1 MRKFLTLIVATLFA
15 GTLFAGGLITN
26 TNQSAAWVRL
36 PVRNAS
42 VDIDA
47 AYSNPAGLMKLE
59 NGFHFSLSN
68 QTITQTRTIENFY
81 KGPDGISGLNSSN
94 YDGEVT
100 APFFPS
106 IYAVYKTN
114 KLAFS
119 LGFMPVGGGGGAT
132 YETGLPSF
140 EMSPSDLVPS
150 LASQG
155 ATAYK
160 LDAYLKGTS
169 VFFGFQGGVAYKIND
184 WLSVAA
190 GLRYVSAKNKY
201 NGYLKNIEINMGG
214 TWLRADDIM
223 NGLSAKLTG
232 ITTIPTQLEPLTSN
246 PATQGLTLSQ
256 LVGALLITPETQTS
270 IETALAA
277 IGVPPANIPFMTVTQ
292 ISGTVTTASPTLLAN
307 AAKYSATAE
316 LLGDQDVDVEQTG
329 TGFTPFFSV
338 NLSPSEKINIG
349 IKYEM
354 ITKMNVKNK
363 TKKDFLIG
371 FTEAGI
377 PITKFPN
384 GEKIASDMPA
394 MIALGI
400 DYKITDG
407 LKLCLGSSYFFDK
420 TANYGHFIDLDNNP
434 STPETPISNKD
445 IIANNGWDVEGGLE
459 VNLSEKFLVSGG
471 YIYANKGV
479 NEKFQNDLNYGLAS
493 HTFGVGGAY
502 AVSKNLLINL
512 GANYTAYVKDATTIE
527 HLFSATE
534 TLIPVKQT
542 YNKNALIFGIGV
554 DISF

>member
-1 MRKFLTLIVATLFA
+1 MRKFLTLIVATLLA

-47 AYSNPAGLMKLE
+47 AYYNPAGLMKLE

-81 KGPDGISGLNSSN
+81 KGPGGVFGLNSPN

-100 APFFPS
+100 APIFPS

-114 KLAFS
+114 KVAFS
-119 LGFMPVGGGGGAT
+119 LGFGPVGGGGGAT

-140 EMSPSDLVPS
+140 EMSPSDLVPA
-150 LASQG
+150 LATQG
-155 ATAYK
+155 ASAYR

-169 VFFGFQGGVAYKIND
+169 VFFGFQGGVSYKIND

-201 NGYLKNIEINMGG
+201 NGHLKNIEINMGG

-223 NGLSAKLTG
+223 NGLSSKLIG

-246 PATQGLTLSQ
+246 PATQGLTLAQ
-256 LVGALLITPETQTS
+256 LVGAGLITAETQTG
-270 IETALAA
+270 IESALAA
-277 IGVPPANIPFMTVTQ
+277 IGVPPSNIPFMTVTQ
-292 ISGTVTTASPTLLAN
+292 ISGTVTTASPALLAS

-316 LLGDQDVDVEQTG
+316 LLGDQEADVEQTG
-329 TGFTPFFSV
+329 SGVTPFFSADFSV
-338 NLSPSEKINIG
+338 SEKLNIG

-363 TKKDFLIG
+363 TRKDFLIG
-371 FTEAGI
+371 FTEAGV

-394 MIALGI
+394 LLTLGI

-407 LKLCLGSSYFFDK
+407 LKLCLGSEYFFDK

-434 STPETPISNKD
+434 STPETSISNKD
-445 IIANNGWDVEGGLE
+445 IIAQNGWDIEAGLE
-459 VNLSEKFLVSGG
+459 VNLSEKFLISGG

-493 HTFGVGGAY
+493 HTFGIGGAY
-502 AVSKNLLINL
+502 MPSKNIQINL
-512 GANYTAYVKDATTIE
+512 GINYTAYIKDETTIN
-527 HLFSATE
+527 HFFSATE
-534 TLIPVKQT
+534 QLIPAKQN
-542 YNKNALIFGIGV
+542 YDKNALIFGLGV
-554 DISF
+554 DFSF

>member
-1 MRKFLTLIVATLFA
+1 MRKFLTLIVATFLA

-68 QTITQTRTIENFY
+68 QTITQTRTIKNFY
-81 KGPDGISGLNSSN
+81 KGPGGAYGLNSPN
-94 YDGEVT
+94 YDGEVI
-100 APFFPS
+100 APLFPS
-106 IYAVYKTN
+106 IYAVYKTS

-155 ATAYK
+155 ASAYK

-169 VFFGFQGGVAYKIND
+169 VYFGFQGGVSYKIND

-201 NGYLKNIEINMGG
+201 LGHLTDIEINMGG
-214 TWLRADDIM
+214 TWMRADDIM
-223 NGLSAKLTG
+223 NGLSSKLTG
-232 ITTIPTQLEPLTSN
+232 ITTIPTQLALLTSN
-246 PATQGLTLSQ
+246 PATQGLTLAQ
-256 LVGALLITPETQTS
+256 LVGAELISPETRTS

-292 ISGTVTTASPTLLAN
+292 ISGTVTTASPALLAS

-316 LLGDQDVDVEQTG
+316 LLGDQEVDVEQTG
-329 TGFTPFFSV
+329 SGVTPFFSV

-354 ITKMNVKNK
+354 VTKMDVVNK
-363 TKKDFLIG
+363 TKKDFLMG
-371 FTEAGI
+371 FTETGT

-384 GEKIASDMPA
+384 GEKIGSDMPA
-394 MIALGI
+394 MLAIGM
-400 DYKITDG
+400 DYKVASKV
-407 LKLCLGSSYFFDK
+407 KLCLGADFFFD
-420 TANYGHFIDLDNNP
+420 TSANYGHTVDLDLNS
-434 STPETPISNKD
+434 STPASPVTNKE
-445 IIANNGWDVEGGLE
+445 IIANNGWDIAGGLE
-459 VNLSEKFLVSGG
+459 VNLGQKFLVSGG
-471 YIYANKGV
+471 YIFANKGV
-479 NEKFQNDLNYGLAS
+479 NSLYQDDLTYGLAS
-493 HTFGVGGAY
+493 HTFGAGGAY
-502 AVSKNLLINL
+502 SVTKNLQINL
-512 GANYTAYVKDATTIE
+512 GANYTAYEKDQELVLHRFTATNAI
-527 HLFSATE
+527 
-534 TLIPVKQT
+534 IPAKQT
-542 YNKNALIFGIGV
+542 FSKNALIFGLGV
-554 DISF
+554 DLSF